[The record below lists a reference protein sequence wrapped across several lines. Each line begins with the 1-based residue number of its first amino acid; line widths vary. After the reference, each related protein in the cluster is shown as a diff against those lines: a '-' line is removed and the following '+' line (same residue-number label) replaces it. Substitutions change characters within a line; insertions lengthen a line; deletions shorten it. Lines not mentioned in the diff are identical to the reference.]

1 MQAAETVGAANAA
14 CVAVWSVLVGC
25 RVGASEACTVRWR
38 NRLYCPLVHVGLAF
52 AKLFSIQKL
61 EPQVA
66 FLSIASSVPLPDPW
80 IPNTWLPPLPT
91 SMPMP
96 ATPLLSAVVG
106 PSPACRLLP
115 RLGDKP
121 QPLPSG
127 LPLAEHR
134 YRCQFHCFRSL

>member
-1 MQAAETVGAANAA
+1 MQAADTGGAGNAA

-38 NRLYCPLVHVGLAF
+38 SRLYCPLVHVGLAF

-80 IPNTWLPPLPT
+80 ILNTWRRRATLYFRGPIPTFRWSTMRFFVIDAPPVLTMLPV
-91 SMPMP
+91 S
-96 ATPLLSAVVG
+96 
-106 PSPACRLLP
+106 
-115 RLGDKP
+115 
-121 QPLPSG
+121 
-127 LPLAEHR
+127 
-134 YRCQFHCFRSL
+134 

>member
-1 MQAAETVGAANAA
+1 MQAADTGGAGNAA

-38 NRLYCPLVHVGLAF
+38 SRLYCPLVHVGLAF
-52 AKLFSIQKL
+52 AKPFSIQKL

-80 IPNTWLPPLPT
+80 ILNTWLPPFPT

-96 ATPLLSAVVG
+96 ATPLLPAVVG
-106 PSPACRLLP
+106 PSLACRLLP
-115 RLGDKP
+115 GLGDKP

-127 LPLAEHR
+127 LPLAEHPI
-134 YRCQFHCFRSL
+134 